1 MFLYSCTLNGFGRLC
16 GICGICIGLV
26 DADYKPVDPKPPAPL
41 AVGSPNSVSF
51 STM

>member
-1 MFLYSCTLNGFGRLC
+1 MFLYSCSVNGFGILC
-16 GICGICIGLV
+16 GRCIGLV

-41 AVGSPNSVSF
+41 TVGSPNSDSV